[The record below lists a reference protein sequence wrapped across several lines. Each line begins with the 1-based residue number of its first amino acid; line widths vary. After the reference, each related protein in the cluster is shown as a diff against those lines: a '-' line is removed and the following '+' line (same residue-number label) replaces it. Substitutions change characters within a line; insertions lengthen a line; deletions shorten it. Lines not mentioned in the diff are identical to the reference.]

1 MCRGVKIQSMWLSQV
16 LVLFVFRPVD
26 GISFEVLPMG
36 INWFNFVLREENVL
50 LFWSC
55 LFSDDLTFSI
65 LDGSK
70 VLYS

>member
-1 MCRGVKIQSMWLSQV
+1 MWLSQV

-36 INWFNFVLREENVL
+36 INLFNFVLREENVL

-55 LFSDDLTFSI
+55 LFSDDLTFSS